1 MVQALGPLSARP
13 PTPPRTSRTELNHT
27 QDTPIT
33 VKTSNDSPL
42 PTKENGS
49 FTSRKSKRVNFS
61 PWPKSHP
68 NKSDLRAL
76 PPSNECKPSKSI
88 LKATSSP
95 APVNSPHVTSYTPE
109 SFTMLLESITQQLA
123 GESVSSRL
131 DAYMQFFGA
140 LRAYDGL
147 PGGQEIADKLGLITQ
162 FIQRDVTRDLGTG
175 GPSDTNLVTQALK
188 LATALVWHT
197 EICAQLPDDFKIF
210 LVDHSISG
218 LQDVK
223 LPKSVAT
230 HYLSILST
238 QTFHAKIMNNAR
250 LNRLMS
256 VLHDITNRV
265 NGNAITLQRLAIYQR
280 ILSQNKSLFIS
291 QTALWMNHLI
301 SGLLHHIK
309 DVRIKAISLSYQTSL
324 AFGPNPILSKNIRD
338 NLDRPIG
345 QDRKLV
351 QEVSERMS
359 RMMSSA
365 DTGVHVPQIWI
376 AVILLLRNRRL
387 TVDHWEHLKEFT
399 TPLQKC
405 FNCSDGQTRAQ
416 SIIAWNRFVCV
427 IGPNDATNPAVLKI
441 LIRAILSQLERRSQ
455 SKLTA
460 QPNQMVLCSYYNL
473 LYYAFRPSASYHHLD
488 IVWEEYL
495 AVPSSTTFSVV
506 PGLSDK
512 LAQVLTNML
521 WSSQAKVWLENK
533 ANESNRLLPEELP
546 SLDCRWV
553 RSRIIAVLKVF
564 ENIFRSSA
572 WSDDIEQSSIAAAW
586 VSLSRALSYASSK
599 EITPSPESMQ
609 AVAHMLGLLQRLWK
623 AGPSSLNA
631 IEDNSWDKFFDRF
644 RFLSTTMIV
653 SLGSIPF
660 TEKLL
665 LKTADEKFQ
674 AANTPTHRPLR
685 VNTSLD
691 SPILH
696 LLRLVSD
703 VSGVREPTASYLRL
717 INDTLS
723 AACKGR
729 TARSSRLE
737 LLRQCAEL
745 YPSETEFSIRTH
757 NFAQVGWKSTARLAA
772 DSVCSYPIES
782 ARERDGS
789 VLRDYDNVTKIL
801 STGLKFTDTIQEWDQ
816 LVDALIR
823 VVRTEKGDDAI
834 ATMVVEPLSECMMA
848 LNVRDTYMPT
858 ASLLNHSLSITY
870 CLYSVRNTGGPVSGP
885 DRRASG
891 SSIFPAKLVELVN
904 RILRESYGGFD
915 PTVTNGIADFL
926 ESFTSLL
933 SSGVPEF
940 RSAILETTQ
949 QPLAL
954 WLKDDVRKINVE
966 SGVESRIL
974 TAGRALSSAVINI
987 LQASSPH
994 NASCLQR
1001 FEPIICSGLESSHM
1015 SIAKRFLDFW
1025 NPSFGQQKSL
1035 PYPESISRAL
1045 QQLESQIKLQNSGQ
1059 AQGQRQAELQTTSL
1073 ESQALNSN
1081 RIDMSE
1087 KSRIAFILDHPVE
1100 PSYPVGFN
1108 SSPVTRV
1115 IEPRVAEQPSEARPR
1130 RSAEPNE
1137 SDQIGV
1143 EDASV
1148 SFLPPSEEPKKR
1160 TDVFSMIENLR
1171 SSSPPT
1177 NTPKEYG
1184 FMTPPQLRGLRGP
1197 DRESGTPQT
1206 PTLPPVIADNEDGFL
1221 GSSPTPGIRGRTQS
1235 VGSQIP
1241 SSLSTPAMDSRF
1253 DSDIPSSPPELK
1265 SQGANARNKQ
1275 ISLST
1280 TAVENRVSKKKKA
1293 KKSKRSA
1300 SKDKKR
1306 SDSQHTQSEEA
1317 REGPN
1322 QAGTPLS
1329 SRLRSS
1335 TGKTPKADAQSTTE
1349 PQPNMPPV
1357 GESNLAANASN
1368 PNHGSPDKPMSSKST
1383 PKDVAVS
1390 GETTDDLDPASDW
1403 IADSFSDDMETQIAS
1418 QLEQDLEFAVD
1429 SDKPDQ
1435 EQETGLPSEP
1445 PSEPPMTRK
1454 RKRDEELASTP
1465 SSKER
1470 RRSTR
1475 HSAKEIDNADLE
1487 EPRSTRSKK
1496 SMSSS
1501 NAQQVASSPAGSAPK
1516 KQKLHAKGAADD
1528 APACLPDLQ
1537 LGNPG
1542 TTKVSEAT
1550 DSQTRRS
1557 SRLSGH
1563 SPLAVPKEDAT
1574 PRKSPRKGRWRK
1586 RNAKRKGNASREPS
1600 PKPEA
1605 RAEEIATA
1613 ASHDNHQEETQDGSF
1628 EHHGNQHPEEPAPAA
1643 EKTAT
1648 APTSEKEPSTNQ
1660 EPKND
1665 INIGNAD
1672 VDSVFQ
1678 TGKQALSRTT
1688 QMDAHP
1694 DNVSDAAGIITS
1706 FRNLLDDIKSA
1717 TLDRDAIRQIDD
1729 LMFEIRVET
1738 GEALRRHTG

>member
-1 MVQALGPLSARP
+1 MVQVLGPLSARP
-13 PTPPRTSRTELNHT
+13 PTPPRTSSRVLPEKDHT
-27 QDTPIT
+27 QDTPVT
-33 VKTSNDSPL
+33 VKTTNDSPL
-42 PTKENGS
+42 PTTASNGGHA
-49 FTSRKSKRVNFS
+49 SRKFKRVNFS
-61 PWPKSHP
+61 PWPKSQP
-68 NKSDLRAL
+68 NKPDLKTL

-88 LKATSSP
+88 LKTTSSP
-95 APVNSPHVTSYTPE
+95 APVNSSNVTSYTPE
-109 SFTMLLESITQQLA
+109 SFAMLLESITQQLA

-210 LVDHSISG
+210 LVDHSING
-218 LQDVK
+218 LQDAK

-230 HYLSILST
+230 HYMSILST

-256 VLHDITNRV
+256 VLHEITNRV

-309 DVRIKAISLSYQTSL
+309 DVRVKAISLSYQTSL
-324 AFGPNPILSKNIRD
+324 AFGPNPILSKNIRE

-376 AVILLLRNRRL
+376 AVILLLRNKRL

-427 IGPNDATNPAVLKI
+427 IGPNDATNPA
-441 LIRAILSQLERRSQ
+441 
-455 SKLTA
+455 
-460 QPNQMVLCSYYNL
+460 MVLCSYYNL
-473 LYYAFRPSASYHHLD
+473 LYYAFRPSASYQHLD
-488 IVWEEYL
+488 VVWEEYL
-495 AVPSSTTFSVV
+495 AVPSSTTFSMV

-512 LAQVLTNML
+512 LAQVLCNML

-553 RSRIIAVLKVF
+553 RSRITAVLKVF
-564 ENIFRSSA
+564 EYIFRSST

-623 AGPSSLNA
+623 AGPASLNA
-631 IEDNSWDKFFDRF
+631 IEDNSLDKFFDRF

-674 AANTPTHRPLR
+674 AANTPTHRSLR
-685 VNTSLD
+685 VNMSLD

-717 INDTLS
+717 INDTLD

-729 TARSSRLE
+729 AARSSRLE
-737 LLRQCAEL
+737 LLRQCADL
-745 YPSETEFSIRTH
+745 YPSEAEFSFGTH

-772 DSVCSYPIES
+772 DSLCSYPIES

-789 VLRDYDNVTKIL
+789 VLRDYDNAIKIL
-801 STGLKFTDTIQEWDQ
+801 STGLKFSDTIQEWDQ
-816 LVDALIR
+816 LVDSLIR

-834 ATMVVEPLSECMMA
+834 ATMVVEPISECMMA
-848 LNVRDTYMPT
+848 LRVQDTYLPA
-858 ASLLNHSLSITY
+858 ASLFGYSLSITY
-870 CLYSVRNTGGPVSGP
+870 CHYNFRNTGVPVTGE
-885 DRRASG
+885 DRQASDH
-891 SSIFPAKLVELVN
+891 SMFPAKLVELVN

-915 PTVTNGIADFL
+915 PTGTNGIADFL

-933 SSGVPEF
+933 SSGVPAF

-954 WLKDDVRKINVE
+954 WLMDDVRKINVE
-966 SGVESRIL
+966 SGVESRII
-974 TAGRALSSAVINI
+974 TAGRALSSAVISI
-987 LQASSPH
+987 LQACSPH

-1001 FEPIICSGLESSHM
+1001 FEPIICAGLESSHM

-1025 NPSFGQQKSL
+1025 NSSFGQQKLL

-1059 AQGQRQAELQTTSL
+1059 GQGQRQVGRPATSL
-1073 ESQALNSN
+1073 ESQTSNSD
-1081 RIDMSE
+1081 RADMSE
-1087 KSRIAFILDHPVE
+1087 KSRIAFILDHPVG

-1137 SDQIGV
+1137 TNQIII

-1148 SFLPPSEEPKKR
+1148 SFLPPNEEPKKR
-1160 TDVFSMIENLR
+1160 GDVFSMIENLR
-1171 SSSPPT
+1171 SSSPPI
-1177 NTPKEYG
+1177 NTPQEYG

-1206 PTLPPVIADNEDGFL
+1206 PTLPAVVADNEDGFL

-1235 VGSQIP
+1235 AGSQIP

-1253 DSDIPSSPPELK
+1253 DNDVPSSPPELK

-1275 ISLST
+1275 MSLT
-1280 TAVENRVSKKKKA
+1280 AAAVENRVSKKKKS

-1300 SKDKKR
+1300 LKDKKR
-1306 SDSQHTQSEEA
+1306 PGSQHTQSEEA
-1317 REGPN
+1317 RGGPSR
-1322 QAGTPLS
+1322 AGTPLS

-1335 TGKTPKADAQSTTE
+1335 TGKTPQADAQSTIE
-1349 PQPNMPPV
+1349 PQANVPPA
-1357 GESNLAANASN
+1357 GEPVVASNASN
-1368 PNHGSPDKPMSSKST
+1368 SHHGSPDKPMFVKST

-1390 GETTDDLDPASDW
+1390 SEIADGLDPTCDW

-1435 EQETGLPSEP
+1435 EETGLPSEP
-1445 PSEPPMTRK
+1445 TSEPPMTRK
-1454 RKRDEELASTP
+1454 RKRDEVNASTP
-1465 SSKER
+1465 SREER

-1475 HSAKEIDNADLE
+1475 RSAKELDADLE

-1496 SMSSS
+1496 SMLSS
-1501 NAQQVASSPAGSAPK
+1501 NAQQVASSPAESAPK
-1516 KQKLHAKGAADD
+1516 KQKLHPKDNADDTPAQLPDIQPDSIGAAKG
-1528 APACLPDLQ
+1528 
-1537 LGNPG
+1537 
-1542 TTKVSEAT
+1542 SEASA
-1550 DSQTRRS
+1550 SQKRRS
-1557 SRLSGH
+1557 SRLSGN
-1563 SPLAVPKEDAT
+1563 SPLAVPEEGTA
-1574 PRKSPRKGRWRK
+1574 PRKSPRNGRWRK

-1600 PKPEA
+1600 PRSEA
-1605 RAEEIATA
+1605 QAEETATA
-1613 ASHDNHQEETQDGSF
+1613 ASHDDHQRETQGSF
-1628 EHHGNQHPEEPAPAA
+1628 EQNDIQQPDEPTTHTPAA
-1643 EKTAT
+1643 EKTVT
-1648 APTSEKEPSTNQ
+1648 APTSEKESSTNQ
-1660 EPKND
+1660 EPEND
-1665 INIGNAD
+1665 INIETAD
-1672 VDSVFQ
+1672 GDSISQ
-1678 TGKQALSRTT
+1678 TRKRALSRTT

-1694 DNVSDAAGIITS
+1694 KNVSGATGIITS

>member
-49 FTSRKSKRVNFS
+49 LAGRKSKRVNFS

-68 NKSDLRAL
+68 NKSDLKAL

-109 SFTMLLESITQQLA
+109 SFAMLLESITQQLA

-210 LVDHSISG
+210 LVDHSING
-218 LQDVK
+218 LQDAK

-256 VLHDITNRV
+256 VLHDITSRV

-521 WSSQAKVWLENK
+521 WSSQAKVWSENK

-553 RSRIIAVLKVF
+553 RSRITAVLKVF

-745 YPSETEFSIRTH
+745 YPSETEFSFQTH

-789 VLRDYDNVTKIL
+789 VLRDYDNVIRIL
-801 STGLKFTDTIQEWDQ
+801 STGLKFSDTIQEWDQ

-848 LNVRDTYMPT
+848 LNVRDTYLPT

-870 CLYSVRNTGGPVSGP
+870 CLYSVRNTGGPVSGQ

-891 SSIFPAKLVELVN
+891 NSIFPAKLVELVN

-1045 QQLESQIKLQNSGQ
+1045 QQLESQIKLQNLGQ

-1100 PSYPVGFN
+1100 PSYPMGFN

-1115 IEPRVAEQPSEARPR
+1115 IEPRVAEQPNEARPR

-1148 SFLPPSEEPKKR
+1148 SFLPPSEESKKR

-1197 DRESGTPQT
+1197 DHESGTPQT

-1253 DSDIPSSPPELK
+1253 DSDLPSSPPELK

-1317 REGPN
+1317 REGPS

-1335 TGKTPKADAQSTTE
+1335 TGKTPKADAQSTTK

-1357 GESNLAANASN
+1357 DESNLAANASN
-1368 PNHGSPDKPMSSKST
+1368 SNHGSPDKPTSSKST
-1383 PKDVAVS
+1383 PKDVAVP
-1390 GETTDDLDPASDW
+1390 GETTDGLDPASDW

-1445 PSEPPMTRK
+1445 PMTRK

-1475 HSAKEIDNADLE
+1475 HSAKEIDNTDLE

-1501 NAQQVASSPAGSAPK
+1501 NAQQAASSPAGSAPK

-1528 APACLPDLQ
+1528 APASLPDLQ

-1563 SPLAVPKEDAT
+1563 SPLAVPKEDVT
-1574 PRKSPRKGRWRK
+1574 PRKSPRKGRGRK

-1600 PKPEA
+1600 PMPEA

-1613 ASHDNHQEETQDGSF
+1613 ASHDNHQDETQDGSF
-1628 EHHGNQHPEEPAPAA
+1628 EHHDIQHPEEPAPAA

-1648 APTSEKEPSTNQ
+1648 APTSEKEPPTNQ

-1665 INIGNAD
+1665 INTGNAD

-1678 TGKQALSRTT
+1678 TGKQALSRKT

-1694 DNVSDAAGIITS
+1694 DNVSGAAGIITS

>member
-1 MVQALGPLSARP
+1 MVQVLGPLSARP
-13 PTPPRTSRTELNHT
+13 PTPPRTSSRVLPEKDHT
-27 QDTPIT
+27 QDTPVT
-33 VKTSNDSPL
+33 VKTTNDSPL
-42 PTKENGS
+42 PASASNGGLS
-49 FTSRKSKRVNFS
+49 SRKFKRVNFS

-68 NKSDLRAL
+68 NKPDLKTL

-88 LKATSSP
+88 LKTTSSP
-95 APVNSPHVTSYTPE
+95 APVNSPNVTSYTPE
-109 SFTMLLESITQQLA
+109 SFAMLLESITQQLA

-162 FIQRDVTRDLGTG
+162 FIQRDVTRDLGSG

-210 LVDHSISG
+210 LVDHSING
-218 LQDVK
+218 LQDAK

-230 HYLSILST
+230 HYMSILST
-238 QTFHAKIMNNAR
+238 QTFHAKIMNNSR

-256 VLHDITNRV
+256 VLHEITNRV

-280 ILSQNKSLFIS
+280 ILTQNKSLFIS
-291 QTALWMNHLI
+291 QTPLWMNHLI

-309 DVRIKAISLSYQTSL
+309 DVRVKAISLSYQTSL
-324 AFGPNPILSKNIRD
+324 AFGPNPILSKNIRN

-376 AVILLLRNRRL
+376 AVILLLRNKRL

-455 SKLTA
+455 SKLTS

-473 LYYAFRPSASYHHLD
+473 LYYAFRPSASFQHLD
-488 IVWEEYL
+488 VVWEEYL
-495 AVPSSTTFSVV
+495 AIPSSTTFSMV

-512 LAQVLTNML
+512 LAQVLSNML

-546 SLDCRWV
+546 ALDCRWV
-553 RSRIIAVLKVF
+553 RSRITAVLKVF
-564 ENIFRSSA
+564 ENIFRSST

-623 AGPSSLNA
+623 AGPASLNA
-631 IEDNSWDKFFDRF
+631 IEDNSLDMFFDRF

-674 AANTPTHRPLR
+674 AANTPTHRSLR
-685 VNTSLD
+685 INVSLD

-696 LLRLVSD
+696 LLRLISD

-717 INDTLS
+717 INDTLG

-737 LLRQCAEL
+737 LLRQCADL
-745 YPSETEFSIRTH
+745 FPSETEFAYRTH
-757 NFAQVGWKSTARLAA
+757 TFAQVGWKSTARLAA
-772 DSVCSYPIES
+772 DSLCSYPIES

-789 VLRDYDNVTKIL
+789 VLRDYDNAIKIL
-801 STGLKFTDTIQEWDQ
+801 STGLKFSDTIQEWDQ
-816 LVDALIR
+816 LVDSLIR

-834 ATMVVEPLSECMMA
+834 ATMVVEPISECMMA
-848 LNVRDTYMPT
+848 LRVQDTYLPA
-858 ASLLNHSLSITY
+858 ASLFGYSLSITY
-870 CLYSVRNTGGPVSGP
+870 CHYNIRNTGVPVSGQ
-885 DRRASG
+885 DGQASG
-891 SSIFPAKLVELVN
+891 NSIFPAKLVELVN
-904 RILRESYGGFD
+904 RILRESYEGFD
-915 PTVTNGIADFL
+915 PTGTNGIADFL

-933 SSGVPEF
+933 SSGVPAF

-966 SGVESRIL
+966 SGVESRII
-974 TAGRALSSAVINI
+974 TAGRALSSAVISI
-987 LQASSPH
+987 LQACSPH

-1001 FEPIICSGLESSHM
+1001 FEPIICAGLESSHM

-1025 NPSFGQQKSL
+1025 NSSFGQQKSL

-1059 AQGQRQAELQTTSL
+1059 GQVERPATSL
-1073 ESQALNSN
+1073 ESQTLNSD
-1081 RIDMSE
+1081 RADMSE

-1137 SDQIGV
+1137 SDQIAV

-1171 SSSPPT
+1171 SSSPPI
-1177 NTPKEYG
+1177 NTPREYG

-1206 PTLPPVIADNEDGFL
+1206 PTLPAVVADNEDGFL

-1253 DSDIPSSPPELK
+1253 DSDVPSSPPELK

-1275 ISLST
+1275 MSLT
-1280 TAVENRVSKKKKA
+1280 AAAVENRVSKKKKS

-1300 SKDKKR
+1300 LKDKKR
-1306 SDSQHTQSEEA
+1306 PDSQHTQSEDA
-1317 REGPN
+1317 REDPSR
-1322 QAGTPLS
+1322 AGTPLS

-1335 TGKTPKADAQSTTE
+1335 TGKTPQADAQSTIE
-1349 PQPNMPPV
+1349 PQPNIPPV
-1357 GESNLAANASN
+1357 SEPILASNASKSH
-1368 PNHGSPDKPMSSKST
+1368 HGSPDKPMPLKST

-1390 GETTDDLDPASDW
+1390 GEITDGLDPACDW

-1435 EQETGLPSEP
+1435 EQETEL

-1454 RKRDEELASTP
+1454 RKRDEENASTP
-1465 SSKER
+1465 SRAER

-1475 HSAKEIDNADLE
+1475 SSAKECDADIK
-1487 EPRSTRSKK
+1487 EPRRTRSKK
-1496 SMSSS
+1496 SMLSG
-1501 NAQQVASSPAGSAPK
+1501 NAQEVASSPAASAPK
-1516 KQKLHAKGAADD
+1516 KQKLHAKGDADD
-1528 APACLPDLQ
+1528 VPARLPDLQ
-1537 LGNPG
+1537 PDSIGSSKG
-1542 TTKVSEAT
+1542 SEASA
-1550 DSQTRRS
+1550 SQKRRS
-1557 SRLSGH
+1557 SRLSGN
-1563 SPLAVPKEDAT
+1563 SPLAVPEEGTA
-1574 PRKSPRKGRWRK
+1574 PRKSPRNGRSRK

-1600 PKPEA
+1600 PRSEA
-1605 RAEEIATA
+1605 QAEETATA
-1613 ASHDNHQEETQDGSF
+1613 ASHDDHQKETQGSF
-1628 EHHGNQHPEEPAPAA
+1628 EQNDIQQPEEPATHTPTA
-1643 EKTAT
+1643 EHTAT
-1648 APTSEKEPSTNQ
+1648 APTSEKEPPTDQ
-1660 EPKND
+1660 EPEND
-1665 INIGNAD
+1665 TNMGNAD
-1672 VDSVFQ
+1672 GDSIPQ
-1678 TGKQALSRTT
+1678 TRKRTLSGTT
-1688 QMDAHP
+1688 QMDAHQE
-1694 DNVSDAAGIITS
+1694 NVSGATGIITS

>member
-33 VKTSNDSPL
+33 VKTSLDSPL
-42 PTKENGS
+42 PAKENGS
-49 FTSRKSKRVNFS
+49 LASRKSKRVNFS

-68 NKSDLRAL
+68 NKSDLKAL

-109 SFTMLLESITQQLA
+109 SFAMLLESITQQLA

-210 LVDHSISG
+210 LVDHSING
-218 LQDVK
+218 LQDAK

-280 ILSQNKSLFIS
+280 ILNQNKSLFIS

-441 LIRAILSQLERRSQ
+441 LIRAILSQLERRGQ
-455 SKLTA
+455 SKLA
-460 QPNQMVLCSYYNL
+460 SQPNQMVLCSYYNL

-495 AVPSSTTFSVV
+495 AVPSSTTFSMV

-512 LAQVLTNML
+512 LAQVLSNML

-553 RSRIIAVLKVF
+553 RSRITAVLKVF
-564 ENIFRSSA
+564 ENIFRSST

-631 IEDNSWDKFFDRF
+631 IEDHALDKFFDRF

-703 VSGVREPTASYLRL
+703 VSGVREPTTSYLRL

-737 LLRQCAEL
+737 LLRQCADL
-745 YPSETEFSIRTH
+745 YPCETEFSFRTH

-789 VLRDYDNVTKIL
+789 VLRDYDNVIKIL
-801 STGLKFTDTIQEWDQ
+801 STGLKFSDIIQEWDQ
-816 LVDALIR
+816 LVDSLIR

-834 ATMVVEPLSECMMA
+834 ATMVVEPLSECMLA
-848 LNVRDTYMPT
+848 LNVRDTCLPA

-870 CLYSVRNTGGPVSGP
+870 CLHNVRNTGGPVSGP
-885 DRRASG
+885 NQRASG

-954 WLKDDVRKINVE
+954 WLKDDMRKINVE
-966 SGVESRIL
+966 SGVESRII

-1001 FEPIICSGLESSHM
+1001 FEPVICSGLESSHM

-1025 NPSFGQQKSL
+1025 NPSFGQQKSH

-1059 AQGQRQAELQTTSL
+1059 AQGQRQAELETTSL
-1073 ESQALNSN
+1073 ESQSSNSN

-1108 SSPVTRV
+1108 SSPVTRI

-1130 RSAEPNE
+1130 RSAEPNG

-1148 SFLPPSEEPKKR
+1148 SFLPTSEEPNKR

-1197 DRESGTPQT
+1197 DRGSGTPQT

-1241 SSLSTPAMDSRF
+1241 SSLSTPAMDSHF
-1253 DSDIPSSPPELK
+1253 DSDLPSSPPELK

-1317 REGPN
+1317 REGPS

-1335 TGKTPKADAQSTTE
+1335 TGKTSKADAQSTTE
-1349 PQPNMPPV
+1349 PQPNMPPM

-1368 PNHGSPDKPMSSKST
+1368 SNHGSPDKSMFSKST

-1390 GETTDDLDPASDW
+1390 GETTDGLDPASDW

-1435 EQETGLPSEP
+1435 EQEAGLPFEP

-1454 RKRDEELASTP
+1454 RKRDEEIASTP

-1496 SMSSS
+1496 STSSS

-1528 APACLPDLQ
+1528 APASLPDLQ

-1550 DSQTRRS
+1550 DSQKRRS

-1563 SPLAVPKEDAT
+1563 SPLAVPREDAT

-1600 PKPEA
+1600 PRPEA
-1605 RAEEIATA
+1605 HAEEIATA
-1613 ASHDNHQEETQDGSF
+1613 ASHDNHEEETQEGSF
-1628 EHHGNQHPEEPAPAA
+1628 EHHDIQHPEEPAPAA

-1648 APTSEKEPSTNQ
+1648 APTSEKEPPTNQ

-1672 VDSVFQ
+1672 VDSVFR

-1694 DNVSDAAGIITS
+1694 DNVSGATGIITS

>member
-1 MVQALGPLSARP
+1 MVQVLGPLSARP
-13 PTPPRTSRTELNHT
+13 PTPPRTSSRVLPEKDHT
-27 QDTPIT
+27 QDTPVT
-33 VKTSNDSPL
+33 VKTTNDSPL
-42 PTKENGS
+42 PASASNGGLS
-49 FTSRKSKRVNFS
+49 SRKFKRVNFS

-68 NKSDLRAL
+68 NKPDLKTL

-88 LKATSSP
+88 LKTTSSP
-95 APVNSPHVTSYTPE
+95 APVNSPNVTSYTPE
-109 SFTMLLESITQQLA
+109 SFAMLLESITQQLA

-162 FIQRDVTRDLGTG
+162 FIQRDVTRDLGSG

-210 LVDHSISG
+210 LVDHSING
-218 LQDVK
+218 LQDAK

-230 HYLSILST
+230 HYMSILST
-238 QTFHAKIMNNAR
+238 QTFHAKIMNNSR

-256 VLHDITNRV
+256 VLHEITNR
-265 NGNAITLQRLAIYQR
+265 
-280 ILSQNKSLFIS
+280 
-291 QTALWMNHLI
+291 
-301 SGLLHHIK
+301 
-309 DVRIKAISLSYQTSL
+309 
-324 AFGPNPILSKNIRD
+324 
-338 NLDRPIG
+338 
-345 QDRKLV
+345 
-351 QEVSERMS
+351 
-359 RMMSSA
+359 
-365 DTGVHVPQIWI
+365 
-376 AVILLLRNRRL
+376 
-387 TVDHWEHLKEFT
+387 
-399 TPLQKC
+399 
-405 FNCSDGQTRAQ
+405 
-416 SIIAWNRFVCV
+416 
-427 IGPNDATNPAVLKI
+427 
-441 LIRAILSQLERRSQ
+441 
-455 SKLTA
+455 
-460 QPNQMVLCSYYNL
+460 PNQMVLCSYYNL
-473 LYYAFRPSASYHHLD
+473 LYYAFRPSASFQHLD
-488 IVWEEYL
+488 VVWEEYL
-495 AVPSSTTFSVV
+495 AIPSSTTFSMV

-512 LAQVLTNML
+512 LAQVLSNML

-546 SLDCRWV
+546 ALDCRWV
-553 RSRIIAVLKVF
+553 RSRITAVLKVF
-564 ENIFRSSA
+564 ENIFRSST

-623 AGPSSLNA
+623 AGPASLNA
-631 IEDNSWDKFFDRF
+631 IEDNSLDMFFDRF

-674 AANTPTHRPLR
+674 AANTPTHRSLR
-685 VNTSLD
+685 INVSLD

-696 LLRLVSD
+696 LLRLISD

-717 INDTLS
+717 INDTLG

-737 LLRQCAEL
+737 LLRQCADL
-745 YPSETEFSIRTH
+745 FPSEAEFSYRTH
-757 NFAQVGWKSTARLAA
+757 TFAQVGWKSTARLAA
-772 DSVCSYPIES
+772 DSLCSYPIES

-789 VLRDYDNVTKIL
+789 VLRDYDNAIKIL
-801 STGLKFTDTIQEWDQ
+801 STGLKFSDTIQEWDQ
-816 LVDALIR
+816 LVDSLIR

-834 ATMVVEPLSECMMA
+834 ATMVVEPISECMMA
-848 LNVRDTYMPT
+848 LRVQDTYLPA
-858 ASLLNHSLSITY
+858 ASLFGYSLSITY
-870 CLYSVRNTGGPVSGP
+870 CHYNIRNTGVPVSGQ
-885 DRRASG
+885 DGQASG
-891 SSIFPAKLVELVN
+891 NSIFPAKLVELVN
-904 RILRESYGGFD
+904 RILRESYEGFD
-915 PTVTNGIADFL
+915 PTGTNGIADFL

-933 SSGVPEF
+933 SSGVPAF

-966 SGVESRIL
+966 SGVESRII
-974 TAGRALSSAVINI
+974 TA
-987 LQASSPH
+987 
-994 NASCLQR
+994 R
-1001 FEPIICSGLESSHM
+1001 FEPIICAGLESSHM

-1025 NPSFGQQKSL
+1025 NSSFGQQKSL

-1045 QQLESQIKLQNSGQ
+1045 QQLESQIKLQNSV
-1059 AQGQRQAELQTTSL
+1059 QGQVERPATSL
-1073 ESQALNSN
+1073 ESQTLNSD
-1081 RIDMSE
+1081 RADMSE

-1137 SDQIGV
+1137 SDQIAV

-1171 SSSPPT
+1171 SSSPPI
-1177 NTPKEYG
+1177 NTPREYG

-1206 PTLPPVIADNEDGFL
+1206 PTLPAVVADNEDGFL

-1253 DSDIPSSPPELK
+1253 DSDVPSSPPELK

-1275 ISLST
+1275 MSLT
-1280 TAVENRVSKKKKA
+1280 AAAVENRVSKKKKS

-1300 SKDKKR
+1300 LKDKKR
-1306 SDSQHTQSEEA
+1306 PDSQHTQSEDA
-1317 REGPN
+1317 REDPSR
-1322 QAGTPLS
+1322 AGTPLS

-1335 TGKTPKADAQSTTE
+1335 TGKTPQADAQSTIE
-1349 PQPNMPPV
+1349 PQPNIPPV
-1357 GESNLAANASN
+1357 SEPILASNASKSH
-1368 PNHGSPDKPMSSKST
+1368 HGSPDKPMPLKST

-1390 GETTDDLDPASDW
+1390 GEITDCLDPACDW

-1435 EQETGLPSEP
+1435 EQETELPSEP

-1454 RKRDEELASTP
+1454 RKRDEENASTP
-1465 SSKER
+1465 SRAER

-1475 HSAKEIDNADLE
+1475 SSAKECDADIK

-1496 SMSSS
+1496 SMLSG
-1501 NAQQVASSPAGSAPK
+1501 NAQEVASSPAASAPK
-1516 KQKLHAKGAADD
+1516 KQKLHAKGDADD
-1528 APACLPDLQ
+1528 VPARLPDLQ
-1537 LGNPG
+1537 PDSIGSSKG
-1542 TTKVSEAT
+1542 SEASA
-1550 DSQTRRS
+1550 SQKRRS
-1557 SRLSGH
+1557 SRLSGN
-1563 SPLAVPKEDAT
+1563 SPLAVPEEGTA
-1574 PRKSPRKGRWRK
+1574 PRKSPRNGRSRK

-1600 PKPEA
+1600 PRSEA
-1605 RAEEIATA
+1605 QAEETATA
-1613 ASHDNHQEETQDGSF
+1613 ASHDDHQKETQGSF
-1628 EHHGNQHPEEPAPAA
+1628 EQNDIQQPEEPTTHTPTA
-1643 EKTAT
+1643 EHTAT
-1648 APTSEKEPSTNQ
+1648 APTSEKEPPTDQ
-1660 EPKND
+1660 EPEND
-1665 INIGNAD
+1665 TNMGNAD
-1672 VDSVFQ
+1672 GDSIPQ
-1678 TGKQALSRTT
+1678 TRKRTLSGTT
-1688 QMDAHP
+1688 QMDAHQE
-1694 DNVSDAAGIITS
+1694 NVSGATGIITS